1 MNILKGVAVEKLEK
15 IINYIIYCFR
25 DEPTKLGKVKLAKIL
40 WSCEREF
47 MYKTHKRLSNL
58 EFIKLNNGPVP
69 KKYNKILDDMVQKG
83 IIHSFNTIKFD
94 KKQTSFYSLIEPD
107 MNDFQAIEISII
119 DSVVYSLW
127 DKSANELSNMSHD
140 SFWESTNTGDVM
152 PVESVFMR
160 DIQEPDENDIA
171 WAMQTL
177 KEKGLE

>member
-1 MNILKGVAVEKLEK
+1 MEKLES

-69 KKYNKILDDMVQKG
+69 KKYNKILDDMVLKG

-127 DKSANELSNMSHD
+127 DKSASELSNMSHD
-140 SFWESTNTGDVM
+140 SFWESTNMGDVM